1 MFISSTTGVGDA
13 LHIQIS
19 NANKVRIT
27 NETTQ
32 FLLATN
38 AISLSTWTHIA
49 VVRSGSTLSIYQN
62 GTLNGTTTNSTN
74 FTQNGAVLGYE
85 MVGGN
90 FYYTGYMSNVRVVK
104 GVAVYTGAFTV
115 PTSPLTA
122 TQSSGTNIAAI
133 TGTSTSVLTC
143 QSSTFIDNSTNNFT
157 ITASGNSQ
165 PTQQNPFGFTS
176 ALTNGYTVSTIGGS
190 GYFDGTGDYL
200 DAGGQ
205 TAFAFGTGDLTFECW
220 IYATVANDS
229 PIYESRSTVSNTN
242 GFTVTALSSTVI
254 RVYTSG
260 VLVSATVSNYLNVWT
275 HIAFTRQGST
285 NRLFINGV
293 LGSTNTS
300 LDNFSYASAIIGGG
314 RYLNNNISAYFTGY
328 ITDVRLVKGTALY
341 TSNFVPPAA
350 PLTAVQNTSLLT
362 NMTSAGIYDA
372 SMITTMESGGD
383 AKLSTAV
390 SKFGG
395 SSMYFDGTGDYIV
408 ASGTT
413 ATGTSAFGSGDFT
426 IEFWL
431 YANSV
436 AATDQGLIDMRPT
449 STNGYYPYLYMYNG
463 QVGYWLNA
471 TSVITSS
478 AGAITTGTWYHIA
491 LARSGSSNK
500 LFINGVQSGSTFT
513 SSTALLCDSNRPA
526 IGTAGTS
533 LGASSLNGYIDDL
546 RITKGYARYTS
557 NFTLPTSAFQIK

>member
-1 MFISSTTGVGDA
+1 MTVPANTAFALGTGDFTIEGWLYFTTNQNFGPMFISSTTGVGDA

-190 GYFDGTGDYL
+190 TNSDNTGI
-200 DAGGQ
+200 
-205 TAFAFGTGDLTFECW
+205 
-220 IYATVANDS
+220 IYSNIAS
-229 PIYESRSTVSNTN
+229 PIAGTTTN
-242 GFTVTALSSTVI
+242 
-254 RVYTSG
+254 
-260 VLVSATVSNYLNVWT
+260 W
-275 HIAFTRQGST
+275 
-285 NRLFINGV
+285 
-293 LGSTNTS
+293 
-300 LDNFSYASAIIGGG
+300 
-314 RYLNNNISAYFTGY
+314 
-328 ITDVRLVKGTALY
+328 
-341 TSNFVPPAA
+341 
-350 PLTAVQNTSLLT
+350 
-362 NMTSAGIYDA
+362 
-372 SMITTMESGGD
+372 TME
-383 AKLSTAV
+383 AWV
-390 SKFGG
+390 
-395 SSMYFDGTGDYIV
+395 YF
-408 ASGTT
+408 
-413 ATGTSAFGSGDFT
+413 
-426 IEFWL
+426 
-431 YANSV
+431 NS
-436 AATDQGLIDMRPT
+436 L
-449 STNGYYPYLYMYNG
+449 
-463 QVGYWLNA
+463 
-471 TSVITSS
+471 
-478 AGAITTGTWYHIA
+478 
-491 LARSGSSNK
+491 GSSNWIFGLGNNTGGNDIVVSDGDLITGSGGLIQVDFGNDGVWHHMVMTGGLEAGKVMTRIYQDGVLATSKNEGIAREEVKSK
-500 LFINGVQSGSTFT
+500 LE
-513 SSTALLCDSNRPA
+513 ALKRGELPGKEYKE
-526 IGTAGTS
+526 IV
-533 LGASSLNGYIDDL
+533 LGAP
-546 RITKGYARYTS
+546 K
-557 NFTLPTSAFQIK
+557 